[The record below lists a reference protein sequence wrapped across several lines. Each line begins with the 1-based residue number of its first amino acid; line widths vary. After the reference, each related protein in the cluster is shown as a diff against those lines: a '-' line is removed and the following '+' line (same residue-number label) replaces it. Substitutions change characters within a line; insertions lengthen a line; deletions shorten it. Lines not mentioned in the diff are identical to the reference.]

1 VHYLL
6 CYDFVPDYL
15 QRRTA
20 YRGDHLRVAWAA
32 QQRGELILG
41 GALADPVDGAVLL
54 FQGENDAAA
63 RAFAQADPYVK
74 AGLVT
79 RWSVRPWTTVIGD
92 AAATP
97 VRSVD

>member
-1 VHYLL
+1 MHYLL
-6 CYDFVPDYL
+6 FYDFVPDYL
-15 QRRTA
+15 QRRTG

-32 QQRGELILG
+32 QQRGELIMG
-41 GALADPVDGAVLL
+41 GALVDPVDGAVLL
-54 FQGENDAAA
+54 FEGENDQAA
-63 RAFAQADPYVK
+63 RDFAQADPYVK

-79 RWSVRPWTTVIGD
+79 RWSVRAWTTVVGA